1 MFSPFRSL
9 CFNDDRQTFT
19 IVLPSQ
25 YRIFRCDPFGM
36 IFSRECEDLS
46 LGTVVATY
54 DGYRY
59 IALTGAPSLQ
69 NFNSKSVRVFDHQ
82 TGQKPFEH
90 TFPDH
95 ILSLGIGKNI
105 IVVCMYMKTEVWN
118 MSTKQMLYSI
128 GSGKN
133 VHAPLAIS
141 PNSSSIIIGGSNERS
156 ITIYRGI
163 ESQLQPVN
171 AGVDET
177 AVSLVKFSDDCHLF
191 ATSGFTGDY
200 IRVWDFKSLA
210 LVATLERG
218 AKEDVVMAIDFSPSG
233 DFLASISK
241 DGLLRI
247 FDIRKRNQNPKKP
260 TKCVC
265 SENLGQPQNMPR
277 FTWLNSMLLGLASLE
292 GDYYKISFDSSS
304 LEFEKI
310 PFLKRTV

>member
-1 MFSPFRSL
+1 MFSPIRSL

-46 LGTVVATY
+46 LGAVATY
-54 DGYRY
+54 DGYRF
-59 IALTGAPSLQ
+59 IALAGAPSPQ
-69 NFNSKSVRVFDHQ
+69 NFYSKSVRVFDHQ
-82 TGQKPFEH
+82 TGQHTFEH

-105 IVVCMYMKTEVWN
+105 IVVCMYMKTEVWST
-118 MSTKQMLYSI
+118 STKQMIYNL
-128 GSGKN
+128 GSGRN
-133 VHAPLAIS
+133 VHVPLAIT
-141 PNSSSIIIGGSNERS
+141 PDSSSIIVGGPNERS

-171 AGVDET
+171 AGVDES
-177 AVSLVKFSDDCHLF
+177 AVSLVKFSDDGNLF

-200 IRVWDFKSLA
+200 IRVWDFKSLG
-210 LVATLERG
+210 LFATLERG
-218 AKEDVVMAIDFSPSG
+218 TKEDVVMAIDFSPSG
-233 DFLASISK
+233 DYLASISK

-247 FDIRKRNQNPKKP
+247 FDIRKPNQNPKKP
-260 TKCVC
+260 IKCVC
-265 SENLGQPQNMPR
+265 SENLGQPLYMPR

-292 GDYYKISFDSSS
+292 GDYYKISFDGSS

>member
-1 MFSPFRSL
+1 MFSPIRSL

-46 LGTVVATY
+46 LGTVATY

-59 IALTGAPSLQ
+59 IALAGAPSPQ

-90 TFPDH
+90 TFQDH

-105 IVVCMYMKTEVWN
+105 IVVCMYNQTEVWST
-118 MSTKQMLYSI
+118 STKQLIYSLK
-128 GSGKN
+128 SGKN
-133 VHAPLAIS
+133 VHVPLAIA
-141 PNSSSIIIGGSNERS
+141 PDSSSIIVGGSNERS

-171 AGVDET
+171 AGVDES
-177 AVSLVKFSDDCHLF
+177 AVSLVKFSDDCRLF

-200 IRVWDFKSLA
+200 IRVWDFKTLA

-218 AKEDVVMAIDFSPSG
+218 TKEDVVMAIDFSPSG

-260 TKCVC
+260 TKCAC
-265 SENLGQPQNMPR
+265 SENLGQPLYMPR

-304 LEFEKI
+304 IEFEKI